1 MDVID
6 VTWILGIAPIIV
18 ATIGVAGVTV
28 VTRYRK
34 IQGDKQPVELFLGEA
49 VDFDQIVVMH
59 NGQLESVGTLS
70 N

>member
-18 ATIGVAGVTV
+18 ATIGVAGVIV
-28 VTRYRK
+28 ITRYGK

-49 VDFDQIVVMH
+49 VD
-59 NGQLESVGTLS
+59 LLTA
-70 N
+70 